1 MTEKKDIA
9 TTLIS
14 GILFVGSI
22 CAAALLALGLGMMWL
37 NPGRQ
42 DQLTNLVRS
51 PLSDLFSA
59 LLRGE
64 PLAVINLGILLMM
77 LTPLLR
83 VVAAIIS
90 FLMEKDRRYAAV
102 GIGVALILLAT
113 IAPNL
118 F

>member
-1 MTEKKDIA
+1 MEKKDIA
-9 TTLIS
+9 TSLIS
-14 GILFVGSI
+14 GILFVGSL

-37 NPGRQ
+37 EPNWQ

-64 PLAVINLGILLMM
+64 PLAIVNLGILAMM
-77 LTPLLR
+77 LTPFLR
-83 VVAAIIS
+83 VVAAVVS
-90 FLMEKDRRYAAV
+90 FLMEKDHRYAAV
-102 GIGVALILLAT
+102 GIGVALILLAS
-113 IAPNL
+113 IAPSL